1 MNCKHYESCS
11 APICPRNADSV
22 KHCIWFPGEETCSLT
37 DVPEWVKRQRK
48 LSLYASKEGYFNA
61 DMLSHG
67 FTIRKGIRGCDP
79 DRLIEERAVDVLHWL
94 REHPSPSKERLVA
107 MRERAMKNLA
117 SSSGKKASSD
127 ASHRALEGAVR
138 KNDKTTPPNAE
149 GGVK

>member
-1 MNCKHYESCS
+1 
-11 APICPRNADSV
+11 
-22 KHCIWFPGEETCSLT
+22 
-37 DVPEWVKRQRK
+37 
-48 LSLYASKEGYFNA
+48 LYASKEGYFNA